1 MAQGTDQIVV
11 VGIAHGQESDPVLS
25 VVWRAVEDSGVV
37 PSASRRVVVFAET
50 DAEDQMAGVPVHA
63 LQIRS
68 PKAGTPFDSAEECL
82 RDEHPA
88 MVVSF
93 DRADGKANAVALSWG
108 TPSADDY
115 GPVPVA
121 AGERPAWLR
130 ALSPRLRAG
139 TSEPDS
145 PVLVPLLLSGH
156 SASALRSRAGE
167 LAEHLWHRPEVSLRD
182 TAITL
187 ATACTVWPHRHL
199 VTARDRAS
207 AIGALRALAAGRSG
221 DSVVHGEPGPGSAV
235 FIFPGQG
242 AQWLGMGAELAAAAP
257 VFREK
262 MAECAHALRP
272 FAGFDVTEL
281 LSGAVALDRVEVIQP
296 ALFAVMVSLAELW
309 RSHGVTPAAVVG
321 HSFGEIA
328 AVTAAGGLSLT
339 DGARLVC
346 AVSKALARLQGQG
359 EMVAVSLPAG
369 RTAELIAEWGLD
381 LHVAVVNGPYAT
393 VVAGSGDA
401 AATMLDRLR
410 ALGVRARLLPINIAG
425 HSPYME
431 PVHEYLVRE
440 AAAVRPRATEIPV
453 YTSTTPRPLDTGSL
467 DAEHWFASLREPA
480 RFQDVTEA
488 LLREGHRVFVEI
500 SPHPVLTLS
509 VEETAAHIGEDVV
522 VLETM
527 RRDDAGLDRHL
538 KALATAHLHG
548 VAPDWNTVLPG
559 ARRVTLPPYPLASV
573 TADDGDGTAGVA
585 GPRERLLRY
594 GPAERLTEAVRLVT
608 DAVTAELGPSTT
620 VTDADEAFRS
630 LGVDSAGALRIR
642 NRLCEVTGLRLQP
655 TVLFDHPTPLAVAEE
670 VIRILL
676 GDTTE
681 PAHVTVV
688 PADPQEPVAIVGMA
702 CRYPGGVASPE
713 DLWRLVA
720 DEVDAISEFPDNRG
734 WDLDKLY
741 DPDPDQPGTSYT
753 RHGGFLHDADRFDP
767 GFFGMSPREAT
778 ATDPQ
783 QRLLLET
790 AWETFENAGID
801 PTALKGSRTGVFA
814 GVMHDEYAAR
824 LARAPQEFEGFLLTG
839 NLSSVASG
847 RIAYTLGLEGPAV
860 TIDTA
865 CSSSLVAL
873 HMAAGALR
881 QGECDLALAG
891 GATVMPGPSTFVEF
905 SRQRGLAPD
914 GRCRPFS
921 ASANGTAWS
930 EGAGLI
936 LLQRLSDARR
946 DGNRVLAVLRGS
958 AVNQDGASN
967 GLTAPNGPSQERVI
981 RQALAN
987 AGLRSVDVDAVEA
1000 HGTGTSLGDPIEAGA
1015 LLATY
1020 GRDRPAD
1027 RPLWLG
1033 SLKSNIGHTQAA
1045 SGIGG
1050 VIKIVEA
1057 MWRGVLPKTLHVD
1070 EPTRHV
1076 DWSAGA
1082 VRLLT
1087 EARPWP
1093 EPDGRPRRAGISSFG
1108 VSGTN
1113 AHVVIEQCPA
1123 LTAEPEPGEVPG
1135 AGTAVAWLVS
1145 GADEAALRAQARR
1158 LHAHVTERPGPSP
1171 VDVAFSLA
1179 TTRASLRHRAAV
1191 VGSDLDGLLG
1201 SLAALADGGAPPTVV
1216 RAAPAPRGKIAFLY
1230 SGQGSQR
1237 LGAGREL
1244 YTASPVFARA
1254 LDEVCAHLDP
1264 LLDRPLKQVLFASEN
1279 TEEAVL
1285 LDRTAFT
1292 QAALFAVQVALH
1304 RVVEHH
1310 GLVPDHLLGHS
1321 IGEVTAAHLAGVLSL
1336 ADACR
1341 LVAARGRLMQAVGEG
1356 GAMVALEA
1364 GEQEVRDSL
1373 SGLDDAVV
1381 IAAVNTRRATV
1392 VSGDEEAVEQVSAH
1406 WRSLGRKTRRL
1417 NVSHA
1422 FHSPHMDKILGEFLD
1437 EVADL
1442 SFHAPRVPVVSNV
1455 TGVRA
1460 TPEQLCSPDYWARH
1474 IRETVRFADGVA
1486 FLEQEGVTDYLEIG
1500 PDGVLTALVQ
1510 GCLTTPAAALA
1521 PVLRAGRPEG
1531 ETMAAALV
1539 LAYLRG
1545 HPLDRAA
1552 LFPRGRSVPLPT
1564 YAFQRSRHW
1573 LEDAPVAADA
1583 FGLGLSPADH
1593 PLLGAALGMAG
1604 RDEAVF
1610 TGRLSRATHRWLT
1623 DHTVSDTVILPGT
1636 GLVEIVLRAAD
1647 QLGCGRVED
1656 LTLSAPLP
1664 VPERGG
1670 IRLQVVVGAADD
1682 SGNRPVSVH
1691 SCPDTEPGRPW
1702 TLHGEGTLAPVGTQP
1717 AAEPPVW
1724 PPTGAQ
1730 EVPLDGVYDRLEEHG
1745 YRYGPAFRGLRR
1757 VWRSDGE
1764 IFAEVALPDEQRA
1777 TADAFLLHPALLDAA
1792 LHALLPGVAGPD
1804 RGPFL
1809 PFAWAGVTLHA
1820 AHASL
1825 LRARL
1830 TWQGDDAV
1838 SLTVTDGSG
1847 ATVATVDSLVLRPL
1861 SRETFTQVARATQDG
1876 LFQIEWT
1883 DALTAD
1889 QGARTGEW
1897 AVLGDGMAA
1906 APTDHTV
1913 SALNLTELARAADA
1927 GARVPGTVLLPL
1939 AQHTGDAPVPAAV
1952 RDTLRRVLA
1961 VAQQWSRDEQF
1972 ADSRLVVVTRGAVAV
1987 GREEAPDLV
1996 HAGVWGLVRSAATEE
2011 PGRFALLDTDGTPYD
2026 PAVLAGALAAGET
2039 QLALRAGRLL
2049 TPRLTR
2055 VPAAHGRQDTPRWGD
2070 GTTLITGATGTLGAH
2085 LARHLVEHHG
2095 ARHLLLL
2102 SRRGDRALGATR
2114 LAAELTAAGAHV
2126 TLAACDAADRDS
2138 LASVLASIPAEHPLK
2153 AVVHTAGVVDDGVL
2167 SALTPERLDA
2177 VLRPKSDAA
2186 WNLHELTRGHDL
2198 DAFVLYS
2205 SLAGLLGTAGQA
2217 NYAAAN
2223 TFLDALAHHRR
2234 AQGLPAR
2241 SIAWGLWRE
2250 TSTGTSDLD
2259 DTDLQRLAR
2268 SGLLPLTTED
2278 GIALFDA
2285 ARDAEEPVVAA
2296 AHIDTTALRHSGA
2309 ESHPLLRGL
2318 VPPARRSAQS
2328 GDVGP
2333 GTAGPSLAER
2343 LVGLPSPDRERV
2355 LQDLVRTHVAEVLG
2369 HGNDGVETG
2378 RSFQDLG
2385 FDSLTAVELRN
2396 RLTTATGLRLPAT
2409 LVFDH
2414 PSPAA
2419 LATHLHTRFADELSP
2434 AGPVIAELERLRT
2447 VIPLVAA
2454 DRGAQQEITA
2464 RLHDL
2469 LDLLGEAGRAAGP
2482 DDDLESASDED
2493 LFALVDEL
2501 D

>member
-1 MAQGTDQIVV
+1 MAQGTDQMVV

-37 PSASRRVVVFAET
+37 PSSSRRVVVFAEP
-50 DAEDQMAGVPVHA
+50 DAEYQTAGDPVSA
-63 LQIRS
+63 LEIRS
-68 PKAGTPFDSAEECL
+68 PKTATPFDSAEKCL
-82 RDEHPA
+82 RGERPA
-88 MVVSF
+88 MVVSY
-93 DRADGKANAVALSWG
+93 DRTDGKSHAVALVLG
-108 TPSADDY
+108 TPSAENY
-115 GPVPVA
+115 GPVPLA
-121 AGERPAWLR
+121 AGKRSAWLR
-130 ALSPRLRAG
+130 ALSPRLR
-139 TSEPDS
+139 TSASAPHSPDS
-145 PVLVPLLLSGH
+145 GVPLLLSGH
-156 SASALRSRAGE
+156 SVSALRSRAGE
-167 LAEHLWHRPEVSLRD
+167 LAEHLRRRPEVSLRD
-182 TAITL
+182 TAFTL

-199 VTARDRAS
+199 ITARDRNS
-207 AIGALRALAAGRSG
+207 AIGALRALAAGTSG
-221 DSVVHGEPGPGSAV
+221 DSMVHGESGPGSAV
-235 FIFPGQG
+235 FVFPGQG
-242 AQWLGMGAELAAAAP
+242 AQWLGMGAELAATAP

-262 MAECAHALRP
+262 LAECADALRP
-272 FAGFDVTEL
+272 FAGFDPNEV
-281 LSGAVALDRVEVIQP
+281 LSGAVSLDRVEVIQP

-309 RSHGVTPAAVVG
+309 RSNGVTPAAVVG

-328 AVTAAGGLSLT
+328 AVTAAGGLSLS

-359 EMVAVSLPAG
+359 DMVAVSLPAG

-381 LHVAVVNGPYAT
+381 LHVAVVNGPNAT
-393 VVAGSGDA
+393 VVAGSGEA
-401 AATMLDRLR
+401 GATMLDRLR
-410 ALGVRARLLPINIAG
+410 AQGVRARLLPINIAG

-431 PVHEYLVRE
+431 PIHEYLVRE

-453 YTSTTPRPLDTGSL
+453 YTSTTPRPLDTGNL
-467 DAEHWFASLREPA
+467 DAEHWFTSLREPA
-480 RFQDVTEA
+480 RFQDVTET
-488 LLREGHRVFVEI
+488 LLSEGHRVFVEI

-538 KALATAHLHG
+538 TALATAHLNG
-548 VAPDWNTVLPG
+548 VAPDWNTILPG
-559 ARRVTLPPYPLASV
+559 ARRVTLPSYPLASV
-573 TADDGDGTAGVA
+573 AADGDDTAGVA
-585 GPRERLLRY
+585 GPLDRLLGY

-608 DAVTAELGPSTT
+608 DSVAAELAPSIT
-620 VTDADEAFRS
+620 VTGADEAFRS
-630 LGVDSAGALRIR
+630 MGVDSAGALRIR
-642 NRLCEVTGLRLQP
+642 NRLCEVTGLRLPP
-655 TVLFDHPTPLAVAEE
+655 TVLFDHPTPRAVAEQ

-681 PAHVTVV
+681 PAPVTV
-688 PADPQEPVAIVGMA
+688 PTADPQEPVAIVGMA

-713 DLWRLVA
+713 DLWRLVS

-753 RHGGFLHDADRFDP
+753 RHGGFLHDADQFDP

-790 AWETFENAGID
+790 AWETFENAGLD

-814 GVMHDEYAAR
+814 GVMHDDYATRVAD
-824 LARAPQEFEGFLLTG
+824 APQEFEGFLLTG

-860 TIDTA
+860 TVDTA

-905 SRQRGLAPD
+905 SRQRGLAAD
-914 GRCRPFS
+914 GRCRPFA

-930 EGAGLI
+930 EGVGLI

-946 DGNRVLAVLRGS
+946 QGNRVLAVLRGS

-967 GLTAPNGPSQERVI
+967 GLSAPNGPSQERVI

-987 AGLRSVDVDAVEA
+987 AGLRSADVDAVEA

-1045 SGIGG
+1045 SGIAG
-1050 VIKIVEA
+1050 VIKSVEA
-1057 MWRGVLPKTLHVD
+1057 MWHGVLPKTLHVD
-1070 EPTRHV
+1070 EPTPHV

-1093 EPDGRPRRAGISSFG
+1093 KPDGRPRCVGISAFG

-1113 AHVVIEQCPA
+1113 AHVVIEQGPVPI
-1123 LTAEPEPGEVPG
+1123 AEPEPGEASG
-1135 AGTAVAWLVS
+1135 TGTAVAWIVS

-1158 LHAHVTERPGPSP
+1158 LHAQLTERPGPRLA
-1171 VDVAFSLA
+1171 DVAFSLA

-1201 SLAALADGGAPPTVV
+1201 SLAALAEGGDPPTVV
-1216 RAAPAPRGKIAFLY
+1216 RADPAPRGKIAFLY

-1285 LDRTAFT
+1285 LDRTAYT
-1292 QAALFAVQVALH
+1292 QAALFAIQVALH
-1304 RVVEHH
+1304 RLVEHH

-1321 IGEVTAAHLAGVLSL
+1321 IGEVTAAHLAGVLDL

-1356 GAMVALEA
+1356 GAMAALQA
-1364 GEQEVRDSL
+1364 AEQEVRDSL
-1373 SGLDDAVV
+1373 TGLDDAVV
-1381 IAAVNTRRATV
+1381 IAAVNTPGATV
-1392 VSGDEEAVEQVSAH
+1392 ISGDEKAVEQVAAH
-1406 WRSLGRKTRRL
+1406 WRSLGRKSRRL
-1417 NVSHA
+1417 KVSHA

-1442 SFHAPRVPVVSNV
+1442 TFHAPRVPVVSNV

-1474 IRETVRFADGVA
+1474 IRGTVRFADGVA
-1486 FLEQEGVTDYLEIG
+1486 FLEREGVTDYLEIG

-1510 GCLTTPAAALA
+1510 DCLMTPAASLT
-1521 PVLRAGRPEG
+1521 PVLRVGRPES
-1531 ETMAAALV
+1531 ETVTTALV

-1545 HPLDRAA
+1545 HPLDRAE
-1552 LFPRGRSVPLPT
+1552 LFPRGRTVQLPT

-1573 LEDAPVAADA
+1573 LMNAPVTADA

-1593 PLLGAALGMAG
+1593 PLLGAALSMAG
-1604 RDEAVF
+1604 RDETVF
-1610 TGRLSRATHRWLT
+1610 TGRLSRATHSWLT
-1623 DHTVSDTVILPGT
+1623 DHAVSGTVVVPGT

-1647 QLGCGRVED
+1647 QLGCGRVEE
-1656 LTLSAPLP
+1656 LMLSAPLP
-1664 VPERGG
+1664 LPELGG

-1682 SGNRPVSVH
+1682 SGKRAVSVH
-1691 SCPDTEPGRPW
+1691 SCPDSEPGRPW
-1702 TLHGEGTLAPVGTQP
+1702 TQHAEGTLAPVGAQP
-1717 AAEPPVW
+1717 VAESPVW
-1724 PPTGAQ
+1724 PPAGAR
-1730 EVPLDGVYDRLEEHG
+1730 EVPLDRVYDRLEEHG

-1764 IFAEVALPDEQRA
+1764 IFAEVALPDDQRA
-1777 TADAFLLHPALLDAA
+1777 AAGTFLLHPALLDAA

-1809 PFAWAGVTLHA
+1809 PFAWSGVTLHA

-1830 TWQGDDAV
+1830 TWQGDTAA
-1838 SLTVTDGSG
+1838 SLTATDGTG
-1847 ATVATVDSLVLRPL
+1847 AMVATVDSLVLRPL
-1861 SRETFTQVARATQDG
+1861 SRDTLAQVARGTQDG
-1876 LFQIEWT
+1876 LFRIEWS
-1883 DALTAD
+1883 DAPTAGP
-1889 QGARTGEW
+1889 GARTGEW
-1897 AVLGDGMAA
+1897 AVLGDDTAV
-1906 APTDHTV
+1906 APAGHAV
-1913 SALNLTELARAADA
+1913 SAVDLTELSRAADA

-1939 AQHTGDAPVPAAV
+1939 AQHTGDETVPAAA
-1952 RDTLRRVLA
+1952 RHTLRRVLA
-1961 VAQQWSRDEQF
+1961 VAQQWSRDERF
-1972 ADSRLVVVTRGAVAV
+1972 AGSRLVVVTRGAVAV
-1987 GREEAPDLV
+1987 NREETPDLV
-1996 HAGVWGLVRSAATEE
+1996 HAGVWGMVRSASTEE

-2026 PAVLAGALAAGET
+2026 PAALAGALATGET
-2039 QLALRAGRLL
+2039 QLVLRAGRLL
-2049 TPRLTR
+2049 SPKLTR
-2055 VPAAHGRQDTPRWGD
+2055 ATAAPGQQDTPRWGD
-2070 GTTLITGATGTLGAH
+2070 GTTLITGATGTLGRH
-2085 LARHLVEHHG
+2085 LARHLVERHG

-2102 SRRGDRALGATR
+2102 SRRGDRAPGATR
-2114 LAAELTAAGAHV
+2114 LTAELTAAGAHV
-2126 TLAACDAADRDS
+2126 TFAACDAADRDS
-2138 LASVLASIPAEHPLK
+2138 LARVLAAVPAEHPLK

-2167 SALTPERLDA
+2167 SALTPERLET
-2177 VLRPKSDAA
+2177 VLRPKSEAA
-2186 WNLHELTRGHDL
+2186 WNLHELTSGHDL

-2250 TSTGTSDLD
+2250 TSTGTSHLD
-2259 DTDLQRLAR
+2259 DNDLQRLAR
-2268 SGLLPLTTED
+2268 TGLLPLTTED

-2285 ARDAEEPVVAA
+2285 VGDTEEPVVAA

-2309 ESHPLLRGL
+2309 EAHPLLRGL
-2318 VPPARRSAQS
+2318 MRPARRSARS

-2333 GTAGPSLAER
+2333 GAGPSLAER
-2343 LVGLPSPDRERV
+2343 LAGLPSPDRERV
-2355 LQDLVRTHVAEVLG
+2355 LQDLVRIHVAEVLG
-2369 HGNDGVETG
+2369 HRSDGVETG

-2419 LATHLHTRFADELSP
+2419 LAAHLHTRFADELSP

-2447 VIPLVAA
+2447 MIPPVAA
-2454 DRGAQQEITA
+2454 DLRAQQEITT
-2464 RLHDL
+2464 RLRDL
-2469 LDLLGEAGRAAGP
+2469 LALLGEASRAAGP
-2482 DDDLESASDED
+2482 GDDLESASDED

-2501 D
+2501 G